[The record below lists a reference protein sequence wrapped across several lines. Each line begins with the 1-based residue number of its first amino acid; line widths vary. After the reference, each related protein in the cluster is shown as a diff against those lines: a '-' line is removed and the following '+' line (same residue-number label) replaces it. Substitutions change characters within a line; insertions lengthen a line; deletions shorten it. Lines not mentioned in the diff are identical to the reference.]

1 MNIAIVGYGKMGK
14 KISQIANE
22 RGFCIT
28 SIIDT
33 ICTDEKVT
41 HKSLTKQSLQE
52 CDVVIDF
59 SHPSCIIENMKFYIT
74 NNVPAVIGT
83 TGWYDRLEEVKE
95 YASLY
100 PQSSLIY
107 SGNFSIGVSLYREV
121 IKLASS
127 LFGKT
132 GSYDVFAN
140 EIHHREKADS
150 PSGTAKLISDIIVE
164 NFEGKDKVIT
174 QRLDRKI
181 NSNEIH
187 VSSTRG
193 GFVPGTH
200 TVVFDSP
207 FDTVELTHRART
219 RDGFATGAV
228 LAAEWINNK
237 KGFFTLDDFVET
249 LINNKG

>member
-1 MNIAIVGYGKMGK
+1 MNIAIIGFGKMGK
-14 KISQIANE
+14 KIYQIASE
-22 RGFCIT
+22 KGYEIT
-28 SIIDT
+28 SIIDPFSSDSLVTDKT
-33 ICTDEKVT
+33 ITI
-41 HKSLTKQSLQE
+41 QSIKD

-59 SHPSCIIENMKFYIT
+59 SHPSCIIENIKFYIS
-74 NNVPAVIGT
+74 NAIPAVIGT
-83 TGWYDRLEEVKE
+83 TGWYDNIEMLKE
-95 YASLY
+95 YASVY
-100 PQSSLIY
+100 PNSSIIY

-121 IKLASS
+121 VKLASS

-150 PSGTAKLISDIIVE
+150 PSGTAALISDIIVD
-164 NFEGKDKVIT
+164 NFEGKDKVVT

-181 NSNEIH
+181 ESNEIH

-193 GFVPGTH
+193 GWIPGTH

-207 FDTVELTHRART
+207 FDSIELTHRART
-219 RDGFATGAV
+219 RDGFAIGAV
-228 LAAEWINNK
+228 LAASWLIDK

-249 LINNKG
+249 LINSK